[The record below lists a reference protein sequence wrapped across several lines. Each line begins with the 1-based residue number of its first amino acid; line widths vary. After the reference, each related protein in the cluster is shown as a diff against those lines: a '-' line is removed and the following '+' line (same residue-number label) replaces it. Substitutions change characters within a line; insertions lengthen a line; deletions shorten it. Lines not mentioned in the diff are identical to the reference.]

1 MTITHLL
8 TYMILYHNQMKTS
21 EWRKK
26 EQQTE

>member
-8 TYMILYHNQMKTS
+8 TYMILYYNQMKTS

-26 EQQTE
+26 E